1 MAGGLPSERHARRLA
16 ARYADAVR
24 NSEPE
29 GPLWKLAET
38 GAIVPEL
45 AGQLRQWLDV
55 YGTMLLRYPP
65 ASPLERTSAAT
76 VLAELRA
83 LLDFVRVH
91 GPRPG

>member
-1 MAGGLPSERHARRLA
+1 MAAGLPNERHARRLA

-29 GPLWKLAET
+29 GPLSRLAET
-38 GAIVPEL
+38 GAIAPEL

-65 ASPLERTSAAT
+65 STPLERTTAAT

-83 LLDFVRVH
+83 LLDFVRVY
-91 GPRPG
+91 GPRSG